1 MIENLIKLEHFD
13 YYHNSLGVQAVL
25 CYLKIVLF
33 SLQCAVITNR
43 QKKYITSIM
52 FSFKIGR

>member
-43 QKKYITSIM
+43 QKNTSQASC
-52 FSFKIGR
+52 FHLK